1 MLVSILSSI
10 ISIFALSLAI
20 YISLIL
26 FGKSNWIK
34 TQTQITTFFL
44 LPIITFVIVKVIS
57 GNISLSIGMV
67 GALSIVR
74 FRNPVRSPL
83 ELAIYFLMITLGIAI
98 SVDITWGYL
107 LTLSTIIV
115 YLLLYIFDKVYKK
128 IFLKSFFSYS
138 HGEMNDYVNIM
149 VESSIEIND
158 FNQHLIS
165 ISSYL
170 DKDNKKIFSYNFN
183 IIDKKNSL
191 VIFNELQNREGIKNI
206 HLQV

>member
-1 MLVSILSSI
+1 
-10 ISIFALSLAI
+10 
-20 YISLIL
+20 
-26 FGKSNWIK
+26 
-34 TQTQITTFFL
+34 
-44 LPIITFVIVKVIS
+44 
-57 GNISLSIGMV
+57 MV